1 MKQNQQRD
9 FKNGESHKET
19 VHFKERNG
27 SKEDETQP
35 ESRRDNKYNS
45 VR

>member
-9 FKNGESHKET
+9 PKNGESHKET
-19 VHFKERNG
+19 VHFKKRNG
-27 SKEDETQP
+27 SKEDGTQP
-35 ESRRDNKYNS
+35 ESGRDNKYNS